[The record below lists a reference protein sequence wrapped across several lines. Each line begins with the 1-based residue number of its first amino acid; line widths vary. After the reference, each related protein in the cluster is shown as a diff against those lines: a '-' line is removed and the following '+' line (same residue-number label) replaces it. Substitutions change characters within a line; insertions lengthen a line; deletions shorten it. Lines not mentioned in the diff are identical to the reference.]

1 MIRPCLLKAATAR
14 IGWESARPRK
24 HQASATKGVLLCPPP
39 TATARAVHPSTA
51 RAACRSALVRCTCE
65 GPFFREQRRMP
76 PQRTKQHRTA
86 APERAVT
93 SLTPSASHRSRESPH
108 RHTLCLGHHA
118 SVVTSREPRAGARH
132 NDALPPSAVGL
143 QTKRRQ
149 QSDCCPYH
157 LRPDFM
163 DANLFQAQH
172 TCSQTLTVPPTAN
185 RHTQRRSKPATP
197 CSVQPPTFAEP
208 SNEDNVHFAI
218 RSKTTTTILT

>member
-1 MIRPCLLKAATAR
+1 MQLLLQVPSHCRNAVRRRLYASLARPCLLKAATAR

-76 PQRTKQHRTA
+76 PRRTKQHRTA

-93 SLTPSASHRSRESPH
+93 SLTPRASHRSRESPH

-149 QSDCCPYH
+149 QSDCCSSTY
-157 LRPDFM
+157 LLIARM
-163 DANLFQAQH
+163 
-172 TCSQTLTVPPTAN
+172 
-185 RHTQRRSKPATP
+185 
-197 CSVQPPTFAEP
+197 
-208 SNEDNVHFAI
+208 
-218 RSKTTTTILT
+218 